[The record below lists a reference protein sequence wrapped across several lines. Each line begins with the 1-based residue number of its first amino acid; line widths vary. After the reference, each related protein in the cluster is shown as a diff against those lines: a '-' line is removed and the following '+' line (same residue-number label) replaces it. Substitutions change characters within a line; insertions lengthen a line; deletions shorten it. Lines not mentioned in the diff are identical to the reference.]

1 MNLDNKHRLLSVFCN
16 NYTEQTNKGATKD
29 INKSLSVNELI
40 YQNKWSNEN
49 IDELYLLIEQLLK
62 LNFIDVAKQN
72 CECTREY
79 IKYFATSEGKLA
91 YYNKYFIN
99 QLLRKDKR
107 FLIPVIISILA
118 FLTSLGNVL
127 YTISNNNKIEKLQE
141 QLNKLQINKPLLVQ
155 KVKPQM

>member
-16 NYTEQTNKGATKD
+16 NYTEQTNKGAKKD

-107 FLIPVIISILA
+107 FLITVIISILA

-127 YTISNNNKIEKLQE
+127 YNISNNNKIEKLQE